1 MWHTT
6 LFTLKGMHTPS
17 WHHSTNCAFYFLLTI
32 GGNCECGRKGA
43 RCVPMRAASSSV
55 IIQAFRD
62 LQVRA
67 RSTCTLPVDETQAGW
82 LTSMAA
88 LANDYG

>member
-1 MWHTT
+1 
-6 LFTLKGMHTPS
+6 
-17 WHHSTNCAFYFLLTI
+17 
-32 GGNCECGRKGA
+32 
-43 RCVPMRAASSSV
+43 MRAASSSV